1 MVNSTRWLFVGLLV
15 FFSLGLSLANVATVD
30 KWRRHVISMSNS
42 TYSANPFKLE
52 IDATFP
58 HTKSETT
65 VTLPGYY
72 AGNDNW
78 KRGFMPTKTGE

>member
-1 MVNSTRWLFVGLLV
+1 
-15 FFSLGLSLANVATVD
+15 
-30 KWRRHVISMSNS
+30 MSNS